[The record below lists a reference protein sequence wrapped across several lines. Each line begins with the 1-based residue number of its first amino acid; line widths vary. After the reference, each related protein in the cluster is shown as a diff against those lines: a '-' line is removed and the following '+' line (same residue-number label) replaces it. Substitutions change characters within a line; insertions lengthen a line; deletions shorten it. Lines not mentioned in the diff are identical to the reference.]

1 MTLRELMDV
10 KTILF
15 PIRWTGFFITVS
27 DEQAG
32 AIIKALCWYLLGD
45 EHAGDCLKDNERLF
59 LFYEGIRD
67 EATKNALA
75 YQLKHRQITVD
86 DIPEKYRKWY
96 TEKYDRRKREKEPA
110 AVPSQ
115 EPTALDPTPEEPKP
129 TATAAELIPREA
141 EATPQA
147 PEQDATE

>member
-32 AIIKALCWYLLGD
+32 AIIKAFCWYLLGD
-45 EHAGDCLKDNERLF
+45 ENAGDCLKDNERLF
-59 LFYEGIRD
+59 SFYEGIRD

-75 YQLKHRQITVD
+75 YQLKHSQITGE
-86 DIPEKYRKWY
+86 DIPERYQRWY
-96 TEKYDRRKREKEPA
+96 NEKYNRRKKEKEP
-110 AVPSQ
+110 
-115 EPTALDPTPEEPKP
+115 TAPDPTQENPEP
-129 TATAAELIPREA
+129 TATAAEPIPQEA

>member
-27 DEQAG
+27 DEQSG

-45 EHAGDCLKDNERLF
+45 ENAGDCLKENERLF
-59 LFYEGIRD
+59 SFYDGIRD

-75 YQLKHRQITVD
+75 YQLKHKQIAGE
-86 DIPEKYRKWY
+86 DIPERYQRWY
-96 TEKYDRRKREKEPA
+96 NEKYNRRKKETEPA
-110 AVPSQ
+110 TPSQ
-115 EPTALDPTPEEPKP
+115 DAAAPDPTQENPEP
-129 TATAAELIPREA
+129 TATAAEPIPQEA

>member
-45 EHAGDCLKDNERLF
+45 ETAGDCLKENERLF
-59 LFYEGIRD
+59 SFYEGIRD

-75 YQLKHRQITVD
+75 YQLKHKQIAGE
-86 DIPEKYRKWY
+86 DIPERYQKWY
-96 TEKYDRRKREKEPA
+96 NEKYNRRKREREPA

-115 EPTALDPTPEEPKP
+115 DATAPDPTPEEPEL
-129 TATAAELIPREA
+129 TATAAEPIPQEA
-141 EATPQA
+141 ETAPQE